1 MFLRTPTYRA
11 RPKLS
16 TTASATFRRLVL
28 VTHFSLAV
36 SCAVGQQ
43 PPSPQVASDLQH
55 AEAALRGN
63 DQDQAA
69 KLFQSVLQQD
79 PQNVEAHANLGAI
92 AFFHGDCTSATP
104 HLRAAFT
111 HAPSLTKVQALLS
124 ICEHRQGDPAG
135 LADMEAALQKLDD
148 PKLRLQLGTE
158 LANASYQAGDLER
171 TADTLHTLLNTD
183 PENVDLLFFAQ
194 RVYSEL
200 ADNTLNKLAVLSP
213 NSARMEQLIAE
224 RLINA
229 GDLKAATVHYRK
241 ALALNPRLPGMHF
254 ELAEALMEAAPN
266 LAETQKEAAAELAA
280 ATEVDGDNS
289 RIESE
294 LGRIALL
301 QSKPTEA
308 FDHYGHAIRL
318 NPTDTTAQMGLA
330 ELLRVQNKPAEAA
343 TYLRQAVK
351 ADPFNAEAHYK
362 LSQVDRQLHLDDE
375 AKQQLQ
381 LFLDLRSTRDKVQAL
396 YRQMNP
402 APQPSSPPAA
412 TP

>member
-1 MFLRTPTYRA
+1 MFFRTPTYRA
-11 RPKLS
+11 RPKPC
-16 TTASATFRRLVL
+16 TTSAGLGRRVL
-28 VTHFSLAV
+28 LLTLFALGISAALA
-36 SCAVGQQ
+36 QQ
-43 PPSPQVASDLQH
+43 PSSPQVATDVQQ

-63 DQDQAA
+63 QQDLAA
-69 KLFQSVLQQD
+69 RLFQGVLQQD
-79 PQNVEAHANLGAI
+79 PGNVEAHANLGAI
-92 AFFHGDCTSATP
+92 AFFHGDCAGAMP
-104 HLRAAFT
+104 NLRAAFQS
-111 HAPSLTKVQALLS
+111 APTLTKVQALLA
-124 ICEHRQGDPAG
+124 ICERRQGDPAS
-135 LADMEAALQKLDD
+135 LADMEAALGKLDD

-158 LANASYQAGDLER
+158 LANAYYQAGDLER
-171 TADTLHTLLNTD
+171 TAATLHTLLNTD
-183 PENVDLLFFAQ
+183 PENVDILFFAQ

-229 GDLKAATVHYRK
+229 GDLKAATAHYRK

-254 ELAEALMEAAPN
+254 ELAEALMEASPN
-266 LAETQKEAAAELAA
+266 LADTQKEAAVELAA

-308 FDHYGHAIRL
+308 FDHYGQAIRL
-318 NPTDTTAQMGLA
+318 NPADTTAQMGLA
-330 ELLRVQNKPAEAA
+330 ELLRVQNKPADAA
-343 TYLRQAVK
+343 VYLRQAVK

-402 APQPSSPPAA
+402 APQANSPAAA